1 MRRGFASAM
10 RSLPVLAA
18 AILMLGAVAAPAA
31 PRSPLDD
38 PALPGAT
45 RYERCLALAG
55 SRPRT
60 ALEAARGWREG
71 GASAVHCEAVAL
83 VGVARYS
90 EAALKLDG
98 LARDPSIR
106 APVQRAELFDQAGN
120 AWLLAHKPGP
130 AQGSFSAAL
139 RLRPGGPD
147 LLADRARA
155 KAMDQDWTGAD
166 SDLSA
171 ALAHA
176 PSRPDLLVL
185 RASARRALHRA
196 KDALGDVEKALRL
209 QPGDAEALV
218 ERGVLKF
225 DAGDKTGAEADWNN
239 AIASAPKSAA
249 AQSAREH
256 LSQFGL
262 SAQAK

>member
-1 MRRGFASAM
+1 MRFLS
-10 RSLPVLAA
+10 VLAA
-18 AILMLGAVAAPAA
+18 AILMLGAAAAA
-31 PRSPLDD
+31 AAARSPLDD

-45 RYERCLALAG
+45 RYERCLALAA
-55 SRPRT
+55 SRPRA
-60 ALEAARGWREG
+60 ALEAAQGWRGG
-71 GASAVHCEAVAL
+71 GASAGHCEAVAL
-83 VGVARYS
+83 AGLGRYS

-98 LARDPSIR
+98 LARDPAI
-106 APVQRAELFDQAGN
+106 ADPAHRAELFDQAGN

-130 AQGSFSAAL
+130 AQSSFSAGL
-139 RLRPGGPD
+139 RLRPGDPD

-155 KAMDQDWTGAD
+155 KAMDRDWTGAD

-171 ALAHA
+171 ALARA

-196 KDALGDVEKALRL
+196 KDAMADVEKALRL

-225 DAGDKTGAEADWNN
+225 DAGDKAGAEADWQK
-239 AIASAPKSAA
+239 AIASAANSAA

-256 LSQFGL
+256 LSQLGL
-262 SAQAK
+262 SAPAK